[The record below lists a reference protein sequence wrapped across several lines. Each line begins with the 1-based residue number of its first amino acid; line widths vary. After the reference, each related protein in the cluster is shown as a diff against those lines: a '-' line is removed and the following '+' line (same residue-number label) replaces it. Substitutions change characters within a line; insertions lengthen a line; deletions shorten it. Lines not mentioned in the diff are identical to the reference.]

1 MYYRIGEFAKLT
13 GVSAKTLRFY
23 DEVGLLRPAGT
34 DPRTRYRHYLP
45 QQLQDLATILALKE
59 LGVSLAEIRKVMD
72 GKKPNCDRKE
82 ILRRLKGEMEQAIVR
97 TRQSLHWVNAALR
110 ELEDSSSTVS
120 VVVKQRSAIPVASLR
135 GEGRHYCDILPLEQ
149 ELLDCVPMERRG
161 ATRGILWH
169 RCADAGVID
178 GEPFVELKT
187 LARSATSYDIKQL
200 PSATLAC
207 AYSAVDDEAAE
218 QAYDALRRWMKRRG
232 YRLAGA
238 KREIYLGQMLEIQFP
253 IQAV

>member
-59 LGVSLAEIRKVMD
+59 LGVSLAEIRKVVD
-72 GKKPNCDRKE
+72 RKKPSRDRRE
-82 ILRRLKGEMEQAIVR
+82 ILCNLKGEMEQILMR
-97 TRQSLHWVNAALR
+97 TRQSLRWVNDALR
-110 ELEDSSSTVS
+110 ELEESTSTVS
-120 VVVKQRSAIPVASLR
+120 VVVKRRPAIPVASLR
-135 GEGRHYCDILPLEQ
+135 GEGSHYCDILPLEQ
-149 ELLDCVPMERRG
+149 ELLGCVPLERRG

-187 LARSATSYDIKQL
+187 LTRSVTSYDIKQL

-207 AYSAVDDEAAE
+207 AYSAVDDDAAE
-218 QAYDALRRWMKRRG
+218 QAYDALRRWMKQRG
-232 YRLAGA
+232 YRLVGA

-253 IQAV
+253 IQAA